1 MFVFKIKRERSEPEK
16 KISVG
21 RIKNHRSAVV
31 SGGAFEPLVTP
42 LVRVI
47 KTFYL
52 Y

>member
-1 MFVFKIKRERSEPEK
+1 MFVSKINSERSEQEK
-16 KISVG
+16 KNSVG
-21 RIKNHRSAVV
+21 RIKSHRSAVV
-31 SGGAFEPLVTP
+31 GGGAFEP

>member
-1 MFVFKIKRERSEPEK
+1 MFVSKINPERSEPEK
-16 KISVG
+16 NSVG
-21 RIKNHRSAVV
+21 RIKSHRSAVG
-31 SGGAFEPLVTP
+31 GGAFEP

>member
-1 MFVFKIKRERSEPEK
+1 MFVSKINPERSEPEK
-16 KISVG
+16 NSVW
-21 RIKNHRSAVV
+21 RIKIHRSAVV
-31 SGGAFEPLVTP
+31 GGGAFEP